1 MNGFAI
7 LGSFQKRALFLLLL
21 VVTALLTL
29 AAAVHYA
36 TPLNGIP
43 SSQVRYLDSGW
54 FYEEGGRLL
63 PIAQLPC
70 RVDVSSGTLHLTR
83 NLSDA
88 VLNPDDVLAI
98 ETRYQSIRVWA
109 DQTLIY
115 EAAQG
120 QAHALSSMWHFIPS
134 ERYGGASTL
143 RIELTKYESGSEWE
157 LFHIMQDNPDTIGMH
172 LLKTHLPTI
181 LMWMFCMLFTLLL
194 VVVVFFMVIRKI
206 AGASLI
212 LSLGAFIFLS
222 GMWILLDSKIS
233 TTAGGNYALTY
244 FFSYCAFYLLPAPL
258 LFYFQLMLRLK
269 NRLLRYLVWI
279 TVGNAGFW
287 MLLHLLGVV
296 SIRSTATSVHLI
308 IILFLIVFVGE
319 FIKKGEWKKRP
330 VYTFWGILVIF
341 SVALISIILYYT
353 GLLPPANS
361 AVVYIW
367 GLLALI
373 FCMILDTVVTF
384 GRMWKEMQYMAVYQQ
399 LATEDSMTKLANRNA
414 YELRLRE
421 LVSDPPQEV
430 SLILFDIDRMKHIND
445 TYGHHIGDQAIALTA
460 QCIHDVF
467 GALGDCYRIGGDE
480 FCVILTS
487 PDQISLKPQQSD
499 ALIADRN
506 KGPFLLGVSHGWETR
521 RFASGTPIAQE
532 DIVAL
537 KAAADQNLYR
547 DKNGNT

>member
-222 GMWILLDSKIS
+222 GMWILLD
-233 TTAGGNYALTY
+233 L
-244 FFSYCAFYLLPAPL
+244 
-258 LFYFQLMLRLK
+258 
-269 NRLLRYLVWI
+269 
-279 TVGNAGFW
+279 
-287 MLLHLLGVV
+287 
-296 SIRSTATSVHLI
+296 
-308 IILFLIVFVGE
+308 
-319 FIKKGEWKKRP
+319 
-330 VYTFWGILVIF
+330 
-341 SVALISIILYYT
+341 
-353 GLLPPANS
+353 
-361 AVVYIW
+361 
-367 GLLALI
+367 
-373 FCMILDTVVTF
+373 
-384 GRMWKEMQYMAVYQQ
+384 
-399 LATEDSMTKLANRNA
+399 
-414 YELRLRE
+414 
-421 LVSDPPQEV
+421 
-430 SLILFDIDRMKHIND
+430 SLIHI
-445 TYGHHIGDQAIALTA
+445 
-460 QCIHDVF
+460 
-467 GALGDCYRIGGDE
+467 
-480 FCVILTS
+480 
-487 PDQISLKPQQSD
+487 
-499 ALIADRN
+499 
-506 KGPFLLGVSHGWETR
+506 
-521 RFASGTPIAQE
+521 
-532 DIVAL
+532 
-537 KAAADQNLYR
+537 
-547 DKNGNT
+547 